1 MGYRRYNQSGISP
14 IWVLIGVNFLIFIA
28 TYFDSQNSIFARF
41 ALDPLQVGSQP
52 WTLVTYMFLHA
63 NWVHIIFNM
72 IALYFLGT
80 FTIYVIGETA
90 FLVVYFMGGIV
101 SGLIILLFA
110 QFINTGIVVG
120 ASGAIIAMGGLLMV
134 LRPNIRVMMFPI
146 PVEIPLWISILISFV
161 IVAFNPGV
169 SWEGHLGGIVY
180 GAAVGYFYKRRE
192 FRRY

>member
-1 MGYRRYNQSGISP
+1 MGYRRYSQSGISP

-41 ALDPLQVGSQP
+41 ALDPSQVGSQP

-72 IALYFLGT
+72 ISLYFLGT

-120 ASGAIIAMGGLLMV
+120 ASGAIFAMGGLLMV